1 MKIERSKFNRWMNNP
16 VTKAYME
23 SQARLKKEVAEALLN
38 SVHSDP
44 HEITR
49 LYHRAQGSI
58 AFLDSYQDPAD
69 VITVLHE
76 IVEDEV
82 TV

>member
-23 SQARLKKEVAEALLN
+23 AQATLKQEVAEALLD
-38 SVHSDP
+38 SQLVDP
-44 HEITR
+44 NEITR
-49 LYHRAQGSI
+49 LYHRAQGAM
-58 AFLDSYQDPAD
+58 AFLDGKKPED

-82 TV
+82 TA